1 MPIETPAQGTLEV
14 ENAKFR
20 ASSLEATIAVGI
32 GTDSNDA
39 YPLQV
44 FKETAPDIRIREGS
58 TISSAARLYSNNSN
72 LYIQTGADFTAGSSG
87 DVAFQTMEGQSTHMV
102 IKNDGKVGIG
112 TTSPGYK
119 LDVRGG
125 VVIAGKDA
133 VSTQGLHFAW
143 NRSGASGASS
153 IMNQRGLGAGG
164 IEFGEVTTGDV
175 FTPHM
180 VIKNDGKVGVGTVSP
195 DGKLDIYTGSASTV
209 ALSFD
214 RYSSGNYR
222 TDIYQNQYG
231 PDFRVGYN
239 TYTPESVLYLK
250 RFSNGNKEVE
260 INGNVGIGTDD
271 PNYTLDVNG
280 NMRCNS
286 FTLSQKAGDQ
296 GEFIVER
303 KDNGYTQSALP
314 LAHIDAFTISINIP
328 DVDYTTT
335 SSKLTFTIDDDN
347 TGSRWMLKMLVRD
360 AEGGIKVRVNS
371 GTIHLLHYDD
381 TPQDPREDNDDSW
394 TTIDITDDV
403 VYAGATNTIYWWSA
417 STDGSSVRAAYVFPT
432 SGPALPNEP
441 VETDLHLYNGLY
453 VSPGNVGIGLTNPS
467 TRLEVN
473 GDIGIGRVAG
483 GYTFREV
490 PGGNIRA
497 GIHSDANNN
506 LLLNV
511 ANNVNVV
518 KIDVTGTNGSRLRMN
533 RASDGSQQYNISSG
547 SSINGSVGESAEF
560 GFHNGSG
567 GGQIGF
573 FGNYDSVGN
582 KRHGYFNGGK
592 LYLENAIYQNN
603 SGVNFTGQ
611 HRTWVK
617 DASSVDVAKLYEG
630 MIVSSCHDEYIRMDG
645 GVAVGIDAITIN
657 ECLPLVSLSNVAY
670 DKRCFGVL
678 SSSEDPEK
686 RESTYGNLI
695 QKLIKEEGDT
705 RVFINSLGEGAI
717 WVVNTAGSLESGD
730 YITTSNVSGYGQRQ
744 SDDIL
749 HNYTVGKITM
759 NCDFNPSMRPK
770 KQIKKELK
778 DVTYYYSWN
787 SIDEEIYNVMVEN
800 GETNKKIETD
810 ENGVNIYYRRDE
822 TKEYREDWDI
832 EVRQELVNVLDEH
845 GQLQWEDDPSGAT
858 EPAYKIRYLDASGQ
872 QTDEANAVHIA
883 AFVGCTYHCG

>member
-1 MPIETPAQGTLEV
+1 MPIEAPAGSLVV
-14 ENAKFR
+14 EDAKFR
-20 ASSLEATIAVGI
+20 ASSVEATIAVGI

-44 FKETAPDIRIREGS
+44 FKETAPDIRISEGS

-72 LYIQTGADFTAGSSG
+72 LYIQTGGDFSSGSSG
-87 DVAFQTMEGQSTHMV
+87 DVAFQTMGGQSTHMV
-102 IKNDGKVGIG
+102 IKNDGKVGVG
-112 TTSPGYK
+112 VTNPAYE
-119 LDVRGG
+119 LDVVGAAN
-125 VVIAGKDA
+125 ISSTLK
-133 VSTQGLHFAW
+133 VSERII
-143 NRSGASGASS
+143 N
-153 IMNQRGLGAGG
+153 NEG
-164 IEFGEVTTGDV
+164 IYKKKYT
-175 FTPHM
+175 
-180 VIKNDGKVGVGTVSP
+180 
-195 DGKLDIYTGSASTV
+195 YTGV
-209 ALSFD
+209 AANDDLYIGQYSVYGTAAKIEIFD
-214 RYSSGNYR
+214 NGNALGSGSRFTLARHYGRVPNVSGYENSYYTTYRFFYEAIDNTNYHVWLRTDRAGNYNIYVDTSNF
-222 TDIYQNQYG
+222 TDATEPSSPTLTECNYG
-231 PDFRVGYN
+231 I
-239 TYTPESVLYLK
+239 
-250 RFSNGNKEVE
+250 FSGF
-260 INGNVGIGTDD
+260 NVGIGII
-271 PNYTLDVNG
+271 
-280 NMRCNS
+280 
-286 FTLSQKAGDQ
+286 
-296 GEFIVER
+296 E
-303 KDNGYTQSALP
+303 
-314 LAHIDAFTISINIP
+314 
-328 DVDYTTT
+328 
-335 SSKLTFTIDDDN
+335 
-347 TGSRWMLKMLVRD
+347 
-360 AEGGIKVRVNS
+360 
-371 GTIHLLHYDD
+371 
-381 TPQDPREDNDDSW
+381 
-394 TTIDITDDV
+394 
-403 VYAGATNTIYWWSA
+403 
-417 STDGSSVRAAYVFPT
+417 
-432 SGPALPNEP
+432 
-441 VETDLHLYNGLY
+441 
-453 VSPGNVGIGLTNPS
+453 NPS

-490 PGGNIRA
+490 PGGDIRA
-497 GIHSDANNN
+497 GIHSDSTNHLLFKVDNNDTV
-506 LLLNV
+506 LI
-511 ANNVNVV
+511 
-518 KIDVTGTNGSRLRMN
+518 IDATGTAGTRLRMN
-533 RASDGSQQYNISSG
+533 RASNGAQAYTIASG
-547 SSINGSVGESAEF
+547 DAINSSVGLSSEL
-560 GFHNGSG
+560 GIHCGSG
-567 GGQIGF
+567 GGTIGF
-573 FGNYDSVGN
+573 YGNYSSIGN
-582 KRHGYFNGGK
+582 KRHAYFKNGA
-592 LYLENAIYQNN
+592 LFIEYSANNNN
-603 SGVNFTGQ
+603 STVNFTGQ

-617 DASSVDVAKLYEG
+617 DASSVEVAKLYEG

-759 NCDFNPSMRPK
+759 NCDFNPSIRPK

>member
-1 MPIETPAQGTLEV
+1 MPIGTPTGYLDITNATLRGSQIVTTGYVGIANANPVNHLSVGSNLHINDTHSNILQISGNINAAGVVLGGISIAPTFDLEIVTNTGNTTPYTVEFNNTATAFVTTANATIGDTLTASKLVGDGSAISEIQSSNVSDFASNVTRIGILETDLGSNVTRIETLETDFGSNVTRVETLETDLGSNVSRIGTLETDLGSNV
-14 ENAKFR
+14 TRIETLETDLGSNVTRITNLESGDLTIDGEKTFSSNLEVGTTNLFVDTVTGKVGVGLTNPTTKLDIGFDQDTSTLQFTNSTRNIYRQPASEDYAAYFTSLETRIARYADKQVAFSGSGIQGDQTHRITFGYSDSYIEYTGYGTENARYPNYHEMHFDVMNGVN
-20 ASSLEATIAVGI
+20 SDEATLSRV
-32 GTDSNDA
+32 
-39 YPLQV
+39 
-44 FKETAPDIRIREGS
+44 
-58 TISSAARLYSNNSN
+58 
-72 LYIQTGADFTAGSSG
+72 
-87 DVAFQTMEGQSTHMV
+87 MV
-102 IKNDGKVGIG
+102 LRGDGKVGIG
-112 TTSPGYK
+112 TTSP
-119 LDVRGG
+119 
-125 VVIAGKDA
+125 
-133 VSTQGLHFAW
+133 STQ
-143 NRSGASGASS
+143 
-153 IMNQRGLGAGG
+153 
-164 IEFGEVTTGDV
+164 
-175 FTPHM
+175 
-180 VIKNDGKVGVGTVSP
+180 
-195 DGKLDIYTGSASTV
+195 
-209 ALSFD
+209 
-214 RYSSGNYR
+214 
-222 TDIYQNQYG
+222 
-231 PDFRVGYN
+231 
-239 TYTPESVLYLK
+239 
-250 RFSNGNKEVE
+250 
-260 INGNVGIGTDD
+260 
-271 PNYTLDVNG
+271 
-280 NMRCNS
+280 
-286 FTLSQKAGDQ
+286 
-296 GEFIVER
+296 
-303 KDNGYTQSALP
+303 
-314 LAHIDAFTISINIP
+314 
-328 DVDYTTT
+328 
-335 SSKLTFTIDDDN
+335 
-347 TGSRWMLKMLVRD
+347 
-360 AEGGIKVRVNS
+360 
-371 GTIHLLHYDD
+371 
-381 TPQDPREDNDDSW
+381 
-394 TTIDITDDV
+394 
-403 VYAGATNTIYWWSA
+403 
-417 STDGSSVRAAYVFPT
+417 
-432 SGPALPNEP
+432 
-441 VETDLHLYNGLY
+441 
-453 VSPGNVGIGLTNPS
+453 
-467 TRLEVN
+467 LEVN

-490 PGGNIRA
+490 PGGDIRA
-497 GIHSDANNN
+497 GIHSDSTNHLLFKVDNNDTV
-506 LLLNV
+506 LI
-511 ANNVNVV
+511 
-518 KIDVTGTNGSRLRMN
+518 IDATGTAGTRLRMN
-533 RASDGSQQYNISSG
+533 RASNGAQAYTIASG
-547 SSINGSVGESAEF
+547 DAINSSVGLSSEL
-560 GFHNGSG
+560 GIHCGSG
-567 GGQIGF
+567 GGTIGF
-573 FGNYDSVGN
+573 YGNYSSIGN
-582 KRHGYFNGGK
+582 KRHAYFKNGS
-592 LYLENAIYQNN
+592 LFIEYSAYNN
-603 SGVNFTGQ
+603 DPNVNFTGQ

-759 NCDFNPSMRPK
+759 NCDFNPSIRPK

>member
-1 MPIETPAQGTLEV
+1 MPIEAPAGTLEV

-20 ASSLEATIAVGI
+20 ASSLEATEAVGI
-32 GTDSNDA
+32 GTESNSA

-44 FKETAPDIRIREGS
+44 FKETAPDIRISEGS

-72 LYIQTGADFTAGSSG
+72 LYIQTGADFSSGSSG
-87 DVAFQTMEGQSTHMV
+87 DVAFQTMGGQSTHMV
-102 IKNDGKVGIG
+102 IKSDGKVGVG

-335 SSKLTFTIDDDN
+335 SSKLTFTISDDN

-360 AEGGIKVRVNS
+360 AEGNIKVRVNS
-371 GTIHLLHYDD
+371 GTTHSLNYNDA
-381 TPQDPREDNDDSW
+381 PQDPREDNDDSW

-483 GYTFREV
+483 GYTFREL

-497 GIHSDANNN
+497 GIHSDASNC

-511 ANNVNVV
+511 ANNINVV
-518 KIDVTGTNGSRLRMN
+518 KIDYVGTNGSRLRMN
-533 RASDGSQQYNISSG
+533 RSSDGSQIYVITTG
-547 SSINGSVGESAEF
+547 DYINGSVGTNGEF
-560 GFHNGSG
+560 AILNGGG

-573 FGNYDSVGN
+573 YGNYDSVSN
-582 KRHGYFNGGK
+582 KRHGYFNSGK
-592 LYLENAIYQNN
+592 LYLENALYQNN
-603 SGVNFTGQ
+603 AGVNFTGQ

-686 RESTYGNLI
+686 RESTYGNLV

-730 YITTSNVSGYGQRQ
+730 YITTSNVVGYGQRQ
-744 SDDIL
+744 NDDIL
-749 HNYTVGKITM
+749 HNYTVAKITM
-759 NCDFNPSMRPK
+759 NCDFNPSIRPK

-800 GETNKKIETD
+800 GETSKKIETD

-845 GQLQWEDDPSGAT
+845 GQLQWEDHPT
-858 EPAYKIRYLDASGQ
+858 ETEKAYKIRYLTADGQ
-872 QTDEANAVHIA
+872 ITDEANAVHIA